1 MKNLSSTLFLVIGIS
16 LLTGCKEDDF
26 PVPPASTVP
35 DFTYTIDNNSIAPAT
50 VTFTNNSIV
59 PSNVGAATYYW
70 NFGDSASM
78 EGENPT
84 HLYPNPGA
92 YKVNLVVVTSVS
104 LEVKE
109 ISKTIVIKDPNASG
123 TPVYFTD
130 GGLVYLGL
138 VNNLAPI
145 FEQLPISGLQD
156 SYGMAID
163 TVNSKLY
170 ISDFDAG
177 QIVQSNL
184 DGTNQIVFRSGL
196 ESPDALSID
205 YQENQI
211 YWDNSSGIQ
220 RADLGSSNV
229 TQKEDF
235 VTGQAND
242 PDGLSIDPVN
252 RTLFWVNYNG
262 GVWKKN
268 LDGTGEALLIPT
280 VGGGGSLI
288 VVNDKIY
295 YDDYA
300 GSGDIHLQSANLDGT
315 GVALLATGISRV
327 VYGLGYEPNGQKIYW
342 GDRDLGTIM
351 RANLDGSEAQPWYV
365 AAGSSPRGIVFGKP
379 F

>member
-1 MKNLSSTLFLVIGIS
+1 MKNLYSILFLSITIAS
-16 LLTGCKEDDF
+16 LNGCKEDEF

-35 DFTYTIDNNSIAPAT
+35 DFTYTIDNNSTAPAT
-50 VTFTNNSIV
+50 VVFTNNSIV
-59 PSNVGAATYYW
+59 PANVGTASYYW
-70 NFGDSASM
+70 NFGDSSSA
-78 EGENPT
+78 EGENPS
-84 HLYPNPGA
+84 HLFSNPGA
-92 YKVNLVVVTSVS
+92 YIVNLVIVTSVS

-109 ISKTIVIKDPNASG
+109 VSKTIVIKDANAGG
-123 TPVYFTD
+123 TPIYFTD

-138 VNNLAPI
+138 VNNLSPI
-145 FEQLPISGLQD
+145 FEPLPISGLQD

-163 TVNSKLY
+163 TIHSKLY

-177 QIVQSNL
+177 QILQSNL

-196 ESPDALSID
+196 ENPDALAID

-211 YWDNSSGIQ
+211 YWDNSSGIN
-220 RADLGSSNV
+220 RADLSNNDV
-229 TQKEDF
+229 SQKEDF
-235 VTGQAND
+235 VTGQTND

-268 LDGTGEALLIPT
+268 LDGSGETLLIPT
-280 VGGGGSLI
+280 LGGGGSLI
-288 VVNDKIY
+288 VVNDKIF

-315 GVALLATGISRV
+315 GIALLATGISRV
-327 VYGLGYEPNGQKIYW
+327 VYGLGYEPNGEKIYW

-351 RANLDGSEAQPWYV
+351 RANLDGSESQPWYV
-365 AAGSSPRGIVFGKP
+365 SEGSNPRGIIFGKP